1 MNAIRGLEIADELR
15 PNMFS
20 DKTIKGMDQVLFEP
34 PNVAG
39 WPGGAT
45 WLSSS
50 TFFARVNFLDQFLM
64 GQRGRAQSLPALAN
78 AGSTEALVDRALAI
92 FVDGNVP
99 NTSRQSIID
108 YAKTVS
114 NEQQRAAAVA
124 YLVLASPEYQLV

>member
-1 MNAIRGLEIADELR
+1 
-15 PNMFS
+15 
-20 DKTIKGMDQVLFEP
+20 GMDQALFEP

-64 GQRGRAQSLPALAN
+64 GQRGRAQRVPALES
-78 AGSTEALVDRALAI
+78 AGSTEALVDRTMAI

-99 NTSRQSIID
+99 ASSRQSIVD